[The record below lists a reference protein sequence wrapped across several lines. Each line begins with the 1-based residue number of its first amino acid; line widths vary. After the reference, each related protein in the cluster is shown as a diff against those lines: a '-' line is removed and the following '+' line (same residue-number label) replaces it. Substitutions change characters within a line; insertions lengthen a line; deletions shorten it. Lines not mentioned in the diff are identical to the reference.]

1 MKSRPSLPTVNVYL
15 NEATPVRVHIQKPK
29 LLPSFVELN
38 TSNELFEEDLDI
50 SSKSKCVAEDFE
62 AEQSRISNKDGAFWQ
77 TFEKLQELDLK
88 GMERK
93 GLAEE
98 SKLSKAL
105 KEAEATCI
113 AAAKQVATLKN
124 SIAELM
130 QPSMDCT
137 SIQVEVLMQKLMR
150 SKSENIHLKSKVLK
164 AERNA
169 KEVSEMCQKEKDNSF
184 FAKQLS
190 KSIGATQAHLQGQL
204 QNKEAESDRMLA
216 QILRLERTIMDK
228 RLQIEHLRALISTV
242 KDKIKEDKTVL
253 KKAAQTQKRRAERF
267 EAAMGNLN
275 SQMKDKEMKLLE
287 AQRTLDSWNRQYSA
301 VAEDKAQLGTEVI
314 SLSGKADALKEQLK
328 KTTERATCA
337 SRELLDK
344 LHTTSSE
351 NACLCKE
358 NAQLRVSLA
367 ALEERTTVTET
378 ELQQLKTKAKQQEEI
393 ALQYETRI
401 QFLRISADELKGG
414 LEKAAV
420 EKRRMRKKGDTEK
433 WKVYN
438 ETEPRLKELR
448 PFPELLKAAE
458 QRLHEC
464 EEKLLSRK
472 RRFPDLSKTL
482 TELQASDQ
490 SYREKSPSENLESL
504 REEKH
509 TLLQALNVLSWKLK
523 EVDIQNQELNET
535 MAKQEEAV
543 LLSNCQLEERS
554 RESAALSRQ
563 LEAALHDV
571 SEKVREM
578 KDQAAARERAFQNRI
593 LGLESELNR
602 TTNDLKLLQQSK
614 DHADLNHK
622 MHLQELNL
630 SLEQS
635 ENQNRSIQNYIQ
647 FLKTS
652 YTTMFGDG
660 VPTDL
665 HTEPM
670 LDNLPTT
677 LSSTA

>member
-29 LLPSFVELN
+29 LLPSVVELN
-38 TSNELFEEDLDI
+38 TSNELSEEDLDV
-50 SSKSKCVAEDFE
+50 SSKSNCMAEDFE
-62 AEQSRISNKDGAFWQ
+62 AELSQTSNKDRAIWK

-98 SKLSKAL
+98 SKLSMAL

-113 AAAKQVATLKN
+113 AAAKQVAILKN

-130 QPSMDCT
+130 QPGMDCT
-137 SIQVEVLMQKLMR
+137 YIQVEVLMQKLTK
-150 SKSENIHLKSKVLK
+150 SKSKNIHLKSKLLE

-169 KEVSEMCQKEKDNSF
+169 EEVSEMYQKEKDNSF
-184 FAKQLS
+184 FEKQLS

-204 QNKEAESDRMLA
+204 QNKEAVSDRMLA
-216 QILRLERTIMDK
+216 QILRLERTITYK

-242 KDKIKEDKTVL
+242 KNKTKEDKTVL

-287 AQRTLDSWNRQYSA
+287 AQRTLGSWNRQYSA
-301 VAEDKAQLGTEVI
+301 VAEDKAQLETEVI

-328 KTTERATCA
+328 KTTERATCT
-337 SRELLDK
+337 SRELLEK
-344 LHTTSSE
+344 LHITSSE
-351 NACLCKE
+351 NACLHKE
-358 NAQLRVSLA
+358 NAQLKVSLA
-367 ALEERTTVTET
+367 ALEERTTVTAA

-393 ALQYETRI
+393 ALQYETQI
-401 QFLRISADELKGG
+401 QFLQISADELKGG

-420 EKRRMRKKGDTEK
+420 EKRQVKKKGDTEK
-433 WKVYN
+433 WKVYD

-448 PFPELLKAAE
+448 PFPDLLKAAE

-464 EEKLLSRK
+464 EEKLLSCK
-472 RRFPDLSKTL
+472 RRFLDLSKTL

-509 TLLQALNVLSWKLK
+509 MLLQALDVLSWKLK

-543 LLSNCQLEERS
+543 LFSNCQLEERS
-554 RESAALSRQ
+554 RESAALSQQ
-563 LEAALHDV
+563 LEAALLDV

-578 KDQAAARERAFQNRI
+578 KDQAAAKEWVFQNRI
-593 LGLESELNR
+593 LELESELNR
-602 TTNDLKLLQQSK
+602 TTSGLKLLQQSK
-614 DHADLNHK
+614 DRADLNHK
-622 MHLQELNL
+622 IRLQELKL

-665 HTEPM
+665 HTEPL
-670 LDNLPTT
+670 LDNVPTT